1 MTSRYDEKNRVIKNL
16 CIDTLFRDDYEDSI
30 SSDYIFT
37 LPEPMHKVLSMRI
50 SAMELPNV
58 WPSFSPINNS
68 NSFKLI
74 LHNFYDID
82 FTETGELELSLIEKK
97 ELSFVERR
105 EFLIEIPRGNYTSI
119 NFQNMMNSYLSNNGQ
134 GLQYIYCSV
143 DPITTFTVFRA
154 TSVTDTDTDNPDPY
168 DDTANYYSPNF
179 YFELD
184 FHMDDDSIPLYA
196 KCGWMLGFKK
206 KQYTVTRDMKFV
218 GKAVFNPNKQVITY
232 NAYLESESSY
242 GSAVYPYVFLS
253 IDDYHLGLRKDNM
266 FSYIGNKQ
274 SIDPHILGRISISS
288 SQNTIIIDNGYDKI
302 FKTRDFIGPVKIEKI
317 HIKLLDRFGRNINMI
332 GNDFSFIIEF
342 NVLEY

>member
-50 SAMELPNV
+50 SAIELPNV
-58 WPSFSPINNS
+58 WPSFSAANNS
-68 NSFKLI
+68 NSFKII

-82 FTETGELELSLIEKK
+82 AIGTLVLVEK
-97 ELSFVERR
+97 R
-105 EFLIEIPRGNYTSI
+105 EFLMNIPKGNYTSV
-119 NFQNMMNSYLSNNGQ
+119 NFQNMMNSYLSNVGQ
-134 GLQYIYCSV
+134 GLQFIYCSV

-154 TSVTDTDTDNPDPY
+154 TSITDTDTDNPDPY
-168 DDTANYYSPNF
+168 DTTANYYSPDF

-184 FHMDDDSIPLYA
+184 FYMDDDTIPLYQ
-196 KCGWMLGFKK
+196 KCGWMMGFKK
-206 KQYTVTRDMKFV
+206 KHYTVTRDMIYF
-218 GKAVFNPNKQVITY
+218 GRAVFNPNKQVITY

-242 GSAVYPYVFLS
+242 GSSVYPYVFLS

-266 FSYIGNKQ
+266 FSYIANKQ

-317 HIKLLDRFGRNINMI
+317 HIKLLDRFGRNINLI